1 MDKYEAIL
9 SSKKIR
15 DILGFN
21 PTHDWKNYF
30 KGDL

>member
-1 MDKYEAIL
+1 MGEYESIL

-15 DILGFN
+15 DVLGFN
-21 PTHDWKNYF
+21 PKYDWKNYF